1 MSPNYN
7 YGKLFEEALES
18 VLADYSTDKV
28 QFHSEHD
35 FLCNVFYA
43 CRKLMEKQ
51 GFPMPLKL
59 YAQKSV
65 ETVSSKQSKV
75 DLVLGNDDVLVEFK
89 LEPDYPGVNK
99 PVVFDTKKQGTSS
112 IESDIEKI
120 KTYCSKGKCAHFVM
134 IDEDGMHSKRN
145 PCYLP
150 FTQWK
155 NTGKRNKKGKII
167 DFVHVKCSDYG
178 VGIKGEHAGI

>member
-1 MSPNYN
+1 MPLVYN
-7 YGKLFEEALES
+7 YDKLLEDALQS
-18 VLADYSTDKV
+18 VLADYSADKV

-35 FLCNVFYA
+35 FLCNVFYE

-51 GFPMPLKL
+51 GFPTPLKL

-65 ETVSSKQSKV
+65 ETVSSKQTKV

-112 IESDIEKI
+112 IEGDIEKI
-120 KTYCSKGKCAHFVM
+120 RKYCSKGKFAHFTM
-134 IDEDGMHSKRN
+134 IDEDGMHSKKDQH
-145 PCYLP
+145 YLP
-150 FTQWK
+150 LAQWK
-155 NTGKRNKKGKII
+155 NIGKRNKKGKNIN
-167 DFVHVKCSDYG
+167 FVHIKCTNCG
-178 VGIKGEHAGI
+178 VWVKGENL